1 MSKKKALRML
11 KKAPEYILKTVVI
24 LVFIFP
30 FFWML
35 STAFKTYAE
44 AIAKPPT
51 LWPANL
57 IIDNFVKAWNS
68 GPFPTYAKNSII
80 VTGAVIVLQYL
91 VMVPAAYGF
100 AKFKFRGK
108 DLMFG
113 IVLIA
118 FMMPKQIIFI
128 PIYLMMARWDL
139 LATLLPQIIPFA
151 ANAFGIFL
159 LRQYFMQVPEEIIE
173 AARLD
178 NAKESQ
184 IMFKIM
190 MPMAKSA
197 MMTVALFSFISHWNE
212 YFWPLVMTNTEK
224 LRPLTVGVAM
234 LKDAE
239 GLVNWHVI
247 MAGNTILV
255 IPIIIIYI
263 FASRQIVKAFVYSGI
278 K

>member
-1 MSKKKALRML
+1 MHSESSSKASSVSPLPRLPVFLRRHRSRERLRQMPAKKLCNIAGRLGGM
-11 KKAPEYILKTVVI
+11 
-24 LVFIFP
+24 VFHDLNHI
-30 FFWML
+30 
-35 STAFKTYAE
+35 
-44 AIAKPPT
+44 
-51 LWPANL
+51 
-57 IIDNFVKAWNS
+57 
-68 GPFPTYAKNSII
+68 
-80 VTGAVIVLQYL
+80 
-91 VMVPAAYGF
+91 MVPAAYGF
-100 AKFKFRGK
+100 PRFDFKGK
-108 DLMFG
+108 NLLFG

-118 FMMPKQIIFI
+118 FMMPNQIVFI

-139 LATLLPQIIPFA
+139 LRTLLPQILPFA

-159 LRQYFMQVPEEIIE
+159 LRQYFIQVPEEIIE
-173 AARLD
+173 AAKLD

-197 MMTVALFSFISHWNE
+197 MMTAALFSFISRWND
-212 YFWPLVMTNTEK
+212 YFWPLVMTNDDK
-224 LRPLTVGVAM
+224 LRPFTVGIAM

-239 GLVNWHVI
+239 GIVNWHVI

>member
-1 MSKKKALRML
+1 MNNIKALNITKKTIEYLL
-11 KKAPEYILKTVVI
+11 KAIVI
-24 LVFIFP
+24 LIFIFP
-30 FFWML
+30 FYWML
-35 STAFKTYAE
+35 STAFKSYAE
-44 AIAKPPT
+44 AIATPPT
-51 LWPANL
+51 LWPADF
-57 IIDNFVKAWNS
+57 IIENFAKAWNS
-68 GPFPTYAKNSII
+68 GPFLTYTKNSVI
-80 VTGAVIVLQYL
+80 VTLSVIVIQYII
-91 VMVPAAYGF
+91 MVPAAYGF
-100 AKFKFRGK
+100 ARFDFKGK
-108 DLMFG
+108 NLLFG

-118 FMMPKQIIFI
+118 FMMPSQIVFI

-139 LATLLPQIIPFA
+139 LRTLLPQILPFA

-173 AARLD
+173 AAKLD

-197 MMTVALFSFISHWNE
+197 MMTVALFSFISRWND
-212 YFWPLVMTNTEK
+212 YFWPLVMTNDDK
-224 LRPLTVGVAM
+224 LRPLTVGIAM

-239 GLVNWHVI
+239 GIVNWHVI

>member
-1 MSKKKALRML
+1 MSKSKALKLL
-11 KKAPEYILKTVVI
+11 KKAPGYILKTIVI
-24 LVFIFP
+24 LIFIFP
-30 FFWML
+30 FYWML

-51 LWPANL
+51 LWPVDFV
-57 IIDNFVKAWNS
+57 IDNFKQAWNS
-68 GPFPTYAKNSII
+68 GPFLTYAKNSII
-80 VTGAVIVLQYL
+80 ITGTIIVLQYII
-91 VMVPAAYGF
+91 MVPAAYGF
-100 AKFKFRGK
+100 AKFKFKGK
-108 DLMFG
+108 NLLFG

-118 FMMPKQIIFI
+118 FMLPKQILFI

-139 LATLLPQIIPFA
+139 LKTLLPQILPFA

-178 NAKESQ
+178 NASEKQ

-212 YFWPLVMTNTEK
+212 YFWPLVMTNMDH